1 MKKKLSKLLWN
12 MVKQIIVVA
21 TTTAHKV
28 LEETD
33 CKNTAYSQ
41 FYWNKSM
48 APLPLEQAFHL
59 PGVTH

>member
-28 LEETD
+28 LEEID
-33 CKNTAYSQ
+33 CLKTQHTHSFIGISQ
-41 FYWNKSM
+41 WLLCHWSRLFIY
-48 APLPLEQAFHL
+48 Q
-59 PGVTH
+59 G